1 MSIKMNLFE
10 KLFIQYYQISNNKL
24 NLSEKIKLI
33 DDELNL
39 DKEMPLMF
47 IGLIS
52 DLLVNEPEC
61 YFNKDVKEEIYI
73 NLMGLYNRDKDKF
86 IESFYKNQNRFF
98 HSINSYYQIL
108 NIYNEFD
115 DVDFD
120 NETKTKIYYLPIITQ
135 LMEFCLSHL
144 YKLILYIINDFETKD
159 YTKQTKLGQLKDN
172 LNKFDYKYLI
182 DINIDFRN
190 AISHGNIELYTDKI
204 VLTEKGIELKYYELS
219 EMKNKLLDIS
229 SGAILGI
236 IKFISDNN
244 IINPTYLSKIDE
256 KVQYEYLRL
265 FLQNENIK
273 VKSFSKGI
281 IGTTQFNI
289 HLTINN
295 INDTNSIIHLLILV
309 GKIIYMNFSNYERY
323 FISYSHPYSI
333 NGMISFEKEQLEK
346 MLFTENISELD
357 KLLTKDSFLLIPP
370 IQNTNVDTRSYK
382 FQIFPRII
390 GQNWK
395 IKSLRDI
402 SIENYKRFEADLII
416 ESKDIMKQEIYNLLF
431 QVTKKIRFLE
441 NKNNP
446 ITKIKH
452 GKIEADIVRLKVFYK
467 SRSRDFSLLAKNES
481 FVCFVHYYKN
491 EKLPKLTVAF
501 LDNYV
506 YENLKK
512 LDIYWNKNLYDKLG

>member
-1 MSIKMNLFE
+1 MNSFE
-10 KLFIQYYQISNNKL
+10 KLFVQYYQISNNKL
-24 NLSEKIKLI
+24 NFSEKINLI
-33 DDELNL
+33 NTELDF
-39 DKEMPLMF
+39 DKEVPLMF
-47 IGLIS
+47 IGLIT
-52 DLLVNEPEC
+52 DLLINEPEC

-73 NLMGLYNRDKDKF
+73 NLISLYNQDKDKF

-108 NIYNEFD
+108 SIYSELD

-120 NETKTKIYYLPIITQ
+120 NETKTKVYYLPIITQ
-135 LMEFCLSHL
+135 LMEFCLSHI

-172 LNKFDYKYLI
+172 LNKFGYKYLI

-204 VLTEKGIELKYYELS
+204 VLTEKGIELKYYELN

-236 IKFISDNN
+236 IKFICDNN
-244 IINPTYLSKIDE
+244 IINPSYLSKIDE

-295 INDTNSIIHLLILV
+295 INDTNSIIHLLVLV
-309 GKIIYMNFSNYERY
+309 GKIIYISFNNYERY
-323 FISYSHPYSI
+323 FISYSHPHSI
-333 NGMISFEKEQLEK
+333 NGMISFEKKQLEK
-346 MLFTENISELD
+346 MLLSDDIVELD
-357 KLLTKDSFLLIPP
+357 KLLSKDSLILIPP
-370 IQNTNVDTRSYK
+370 IQNINIDSRSYK
-382 FQIFPRII
+382 FQIFSKII

-395 IKSLRDI
+395 VKSLRDI

-416 ESKDIMKQEIYNLLF
+416 ESRDITKQGIDNLLF
-431 QVTKKIRFLE
+431 QVTKKIRLLE
-441 NKNNP
+441 NKKNP

-467 SRSRDFSLLAKNES
+467 SRSRDFSLLPRNES
-481 FVCFVHYYKN
+481 FICFVHYYKS
-491 EKLPKLTVAF
+491 EKTPKLTVSF
-501 LDNYV
+501 LDNYI

>member
-1 MSIKMNLFE
+1 MNLLE
-10 KLFIQYYQISNNKL
+10 KLFIQYYQVSNNKL

-33 DDELNL
+33 NDELKFH
-39 DKEMPLMF
+39 KEVPLMF
-47 IGLIS
+47 IGLIT
-52 DLLVNEPEC
+52 DLLINEPEC

-73 NLMGLYNRDKDKF
+73 NLTSLYNLDKDKF
-86 IESFYKNQNRFF
+86 IESFYKNQNRLF

-108 NIYNEFD
+108 EIYNELD

-120 NETKTKIYYLPIITQ
+120 NGTKTKVYYLPIITQ
-135 LMEFCLSHL
+135 LMEFCLSHI

-204 VLTEKGIELKYYELS
+204 VLTEKGIELKYYELN

-295 INDTNSIIHLLILV
+295 INDTNSIIHLLVLV
-309 GKIIYMNFSNYERY
+309 GKIIYISFNNYERY

-333 NGMISFEKEQLEK
+333 NGMVSFEKEQLEK
-346 MLFTENISELD
+346 MLFNEDISELD
-357 KLLTKDSFLLIPP
+357 KLLSKDSLILIPT
-370 IQNTNVDTRSYK
+370 IQNINIDNRSYK
-382 FQIFPRII
+382 FQIFPKIV
-390 GQNWK
+390 GQNWEVK
-395 IKSLRDI
+395 SIKDI
-402 SIENYKRFEADLII
+402 SIENYKRFEANLII
-416 ESKDIMKQEIYNLLF
+416 DNGNITKQEINNLLL
-431 QVTKKIRFLE
+431 QVTKKIRLLE
-441 NKNNP
+441 NKSNP

-467 SRSRDFSLLAKNES
+467 SKNRDLSLLSRNES
-481 FVCFVHYYKN
+481 FICFVHYYKS
-491 EKLPKLTVAF
+491 EKLPKLTVPF

-506 YENLKK
+506 YEDLKK
-512 LDIYWNKNLYDKLG
+512 LDIFWNKNLKL